1 MINRFKG
8 IITLLIIFVMSVF
21 CSCSLMSNFD
31 EETISTEYG
40 DIFFLSFDSYRMTT
54 LVQDSQSD
62 FYLVFDKKIDENDII
77 GIENSPNLKAY
88 RLDDVVF
95 YDDGSGFTQFD
106 GDLSKNQALTDLVKS
121 NLLVSYRFFKNNID
135 FFYNDS
141 SYNTEIKAMLSSIC
155 SKEYTQLSEYGLNN
169 EVIKNTSEVEHIEQ
183 LAQNLLNS
191 K

>member
-1 MINRFKG
+1 
-8 IITLLIIFVMSVF
+8 
-21 CSCSLMSNFD
+21 MSNFD